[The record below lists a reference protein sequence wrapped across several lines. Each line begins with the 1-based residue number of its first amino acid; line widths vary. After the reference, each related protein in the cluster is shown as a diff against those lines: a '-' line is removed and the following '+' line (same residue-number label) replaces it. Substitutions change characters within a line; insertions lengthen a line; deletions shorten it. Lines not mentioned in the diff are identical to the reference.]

1 MAKEVEAKKL
11 LEKQLKDV
19 EAESKQQRAEM
30 TNLKRQNDRLAQQ
43 VADEQE
49 RVKEAMAQ
57 AAEAAKVSQPSEQR
71 QGNGS
76 RHQLDGQGSLKQPS
90 KDSIISNKPGA
101 PANGSDRAPSEA
113 GASKTLL

>member
-1 MAKEVEAKKL
+1 LKPEIARLLEEAQQVKEARELMEKQVEDMTKEVEHKKL

-57 AAEAAKVSQPSEQR
+57 AAEATKVSQPNEPR
-71 QGNGS
+71 
-76 RHQLDGQGSLKQPS
+76 
-90 KDSIISNKPGA
+90 
-101 PANGSDRAPSEA
+101 
-113 GASKTLL
+113 